1 MRLNASNLLDSLTGR
16 GETEALRKR
25 IEYLNREME
34 TLSGRLRDQEYR
46 LEDAMS
52 LNRALLSIPHALILT
67 QDHEGRILSL
77 NNHGVW
83 MTGYSEEEAAG
94 QRFTSLLPDSSLGPD
109 LKFRLEALPETGL
122 HYNHQTDLVRRN
134 GDQVAMQWYHTV
146 YDCPASGSRRVLT
159 VGLDI
164 SDQKIAE
171 DHLGWLSSHDPLTG
185 LYNRRR
191 FLEELDQTI
200 ATSERYGQSSAVM
213 IIDLDQFKD
222 INETSGHHVGDRL
235 LQRAAEVL
243 RVQARTSDI
252 IARIGGD
259 EFAVIVQ
266 MTTADNIERIANRFC
281 SAFND
286 LTVDGHETHHRI
298 SASIGAALYPLHGRA
313 SDELLANADI
323 AMYQAKEKGRKA
335 WHVFSP
341 EEHGRTRIH
350 ERVYWDEKV
359 KQALE
364 TDSLNIHFQPILDV
378 RHNEVTHYEAL
389 LRVKDENG
397 KILSPARFIDTAE
410 RNGLIHEVDERVVFR
425 VFASLASLQQAG
437 VGVRLSVNLSGI
449 SFRNPNLVRNIAHAI
464 ETTGADPAGLI
475 IEITETAAIA
485 DIDATRKLMEQI
497 RSLGCRFALD
507 DFGVGFSS
515 LYYLKKLPVD
525 YVKIDGSFIRNLHN
539 DPDSQVL
546 VRALVEVSRAYRL
559 RTVAE
564 FVENPEILTILQVL
578 GVDYAQGYHIDQPK
592 PFESIWQIGTGN
604 RDVVNTG

>member
-1 MRLNASNLLDSLTGR
+1 MRPKVRGLLDAVLGTS
-16 GETEALRKR
+16 GETIDALRR
-25 IEYLNREME
+25 RVEQLGREVE
-34 TLSGRLRDQEYR
+34 VLGERLREREFR
-46 LEDAMS
+46 LVDAMS

-67 QDHEGRILSL
+67 QDDQGRILSL
-77 NNHGVW
+77 NNHGIW
-83 MTGYSEEEAAG
+83 MTGYDEQEVLGE
-94 QRFTSLLPDSSLGPD
+94 QFTHLLPDAALLPD
-109 LKFRLEALPETGL
+109 LRFRLEELPHAGH
-122 HYNHQTDLVRRN
+122 HYNHQTELVRKD
-134 GDQVAMQWYHTV
+134 GDQIAMQWYHTV

-171 DHLGWLSSHDPLTG
+171 DHLGWLSSHDSLTG

-200 ATSERYGQSSAVM
+200 ATSERYGQNCAVM

-235 LQRAAEVL
+235 LQRAAETL

-252 IARIGGD
+252 IARLGGD

-266 MTTADNIERIANRFC
+266 MTGADNIERIAGRFC
-281 SAFND
+281 DSLNG
-286 LTVDGHETHHRI
+286 LEVDGNGTLHRV
-298 SASIGAALYPLHGRA
+298 SASIGTALYPAHGA
-313 SDELLANADI
+313 NADELLANADI

-335 WHVFSP
+335 WHVFTP
-341 EEHGRTRIH
+341 EEHTRTRVH

-359 KQALE
+359 KQTLAE
-364 TDSLNIHFQPILDV
+364 NRINVHFQPILDV

-389 LRVKDENG
+389 LRVKDDNG
-397 KILSPARFIDTAE
+397 KMLSPARFIDSAE
-410 RNGLIHEVDERVVFR
+410 RSGLIHLVDEGVIDRVI
-425 VFASLASLQQAG
+425 SNLADLQKSGIKA
-437 VGVRLSVNLSGI
+437 RLSVNLSGI
-449 SFRNPNLVRNIAHAI
+449 SFHNPNLVRHISHAV
-464 ETTGADPAGLI
+464 THYDADPTGLI
-475 IEITETAAIA
+475 FEITETAAIA
-485 DIDATRKLMEQI
+485 DMDATRQIMEQI
-497 RSLGCRFALD
+497 KSLGCQFALD

-564 FVENPEILTILQVL
+564 FVEGSEILTILQVL

-592 PFESIWQIGTGN
+592 PFESIWPT
-604 RDVVNTG
+604 NTSTAAH